1 MPKISEQK
9 PFKLKK
15 KFLPQN
21 THTHTKNFL
30 LIKRCN
36 KRSLSLG
43 FCGSITMEGTKLPF
57 NNGNALNLSQ
67 VKSQKIKIMREQI
80 LRLFLEKPKKT
91 KTNIRVIT
99 MFITLTQILKNLKV
113 MKKMEVHLS
122 LNTHTRT
129 QKTFFS
135 SYGAL

>member
-1 MPKISEQK
+1 
-9 PFKLKK
+9 
-15 KFLPQN
+15 
-21 THTHTKNFL
+21 
-30 LIKRCN
+30 
-36 KRSLSLG
+36 
-43 FCGSITMEGTKLPF
+43 MEGTKLPF

-80 LRLFLEKPKKT
+80 LRLFPEKPKKKT

-99 MFITLTQILKNLKV
+99 MFITLTQIRKNLKV